1 MTQSVVLFVVGLGLI
16 SFGADWLVRGATIL
30 AERLGV
36 SSLVIGLTV
45 VAFGT
50 SAPELF
56 VSAAASLDGR
66 PGTAVGNIMGSTA
79 ANVGLIVGLGA
90 LIRPISVHRRLMVRE
105 TPLVIFVLAIVML
118 LSLNNAL
125 GRLDGLALLAGWV
138 LYLVFLL
145 RWGARDI
152 EAQSL
157 RDFENGDLSFGPGAT
172 PDQEEASGSNHSQSA
187 KAATKGDSTLA
198 LSLFKIA
205 IGLPCLLYGAHW
217 LLDGAETI
225 ATYLKVPE
233 PVIAASV
240 VAVGTSL
247 PELAATLV
255 AAFRGMG
262 DLAIGN
268 VIGSNVF
275 NLGLVLGT
283 AALLG
288 PLQLA
293 PFIVVQFVLPAL
305 AFSVLLI
312 PLAITGGRV
321 SRPEGALL
329 LTLYILYVVSIF
341 KMGPMVEGGVL

>member
-1 MTQSVVLFVVGLGLI
+1 M
-16 SFGADWLVRGATIL
+16 RGAVTL
-30 AERLGV
+30 AARLGV

-56 VSAAASLDGR
+56 VSATAALDGR

-90 LIRPISVHRRLMVRE
+90 LIRPISVHRRLVVRE
-105 TPLVIFVLAIVML
+105 TPLVIFVLALVMI
-118 LSLNNAL
+118 LSLNDAL
-125 GRLDGLALLAGWV
+125 GRWDGFALLAGWA
-138 LYLVFLL
+138 LYLVSLL
-145 RWGARDI
+145 RWSGGDAEVQAPRPEVD
-152 EAQSL
+152 
-157 RDFENGDLSFGPGAT
+157 GDLRLGSIVEPS
-172 PDQEEASGSNHSQSA
+172 QEEGVQARHSPSA
-187 KAATKGDSTLA
+187 EAESKEGTGLA
-198 LSLFKIA
+198 LSLFRIA
-205 IGLPCLLYGAHW
+205 VGIPCLLYGAHW
-217 LLDGAETI
+217 LLDGAEAI
-225 ATYLKVPE
+225 ATYFNVPE

-247 PELAATLV
+247 PELASTLV
-255 AAFRGMG
+255 AALRGMG
-262 DLAIGN
+262 DIAIGN

-283 AALLG
+283 AALLE
-288 PLQLA
+288 PLRLA

-321 SRPEGALL
+321 NRLEGGFL
-329 LTLYILYVVSIF
+329 LTLYIVYVLSIF
-341 KMGPMVEGGVL
+341 KIGPLAAGGVL

>member
-1 MTQSVVLFVVGLGLI
+1 M
-16 SFGADWLVRGATIL
+16 RGATTL

-66 PGTAVGNIMGSTA
+66 PGTAVGNIMGSTV

-90 LIRPISVHRRLMVRE
+90 LIRPISVHRRLVVRE
-105 TPLVIFVLAIVML
+105 TPLVIFVLAIVMV
-118 LSLNNAL
+118 LSLNDAL

-145 RWGARDI
+145 RWGVRDT
-152 EAQSL
+152 ETHSL
-157 RDFENGDLSFGPGAT
+157 RDLEDGDLSFGPGAT

-187 KAATKGDSTLA
+187 EAKNKVGPSLA
-198 LSLFKIA
+198 LSLFRIA
-205 IGLPCLLYGAHW
+205 VGLSCLLYGAHW
-217 LLDGAETI
+217 LLDGAEAI
-225 ATYLKVPE
+225 ATYFKVPE

-283 AALLG
+283 AALLE

-321 SRPEGALL
+321 NRPEGALL

-341 KMGPMVEGGVL
+341 KIGPMVEGGVL